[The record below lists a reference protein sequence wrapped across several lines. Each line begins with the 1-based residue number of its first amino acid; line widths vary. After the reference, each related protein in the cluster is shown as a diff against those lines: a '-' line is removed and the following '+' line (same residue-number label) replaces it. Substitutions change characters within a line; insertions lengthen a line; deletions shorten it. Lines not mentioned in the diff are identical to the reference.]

1 MRNTLLTQQDI
12 SAAWQHTWKADRH
25 TRVGRWPTASPR
37 VRAGTQENTSCSKYA
52 RHLNSSN
59 SGNCL
64 CNPQLTFL
72 TCVVPS
78 ASIFRI
84 LLKGKKL
91 GKQHSLLKTSIRKE
105 EEKHTSIFKT
115 SFIIRI
121 LDNSKA
127 VTGTADVMQLP
138 RQQPS
143 SPPIPNK
150 ISIRA
155 NYSHLKLT

>member
-1 MRNTLLTQQDI
+1 MQSTLLTQQDI
-12 SAAWQHTWKADRH
+12 SAAWQHTWKADRR
-25 TRVGRWPTASPR
+25 TRVGRWPRASPR

-64 CNPQLTFL
+64 RNPQLTFL

-115 SFIIRI
+115 SFIIGI
-121 LDNSKA
+121 LDNSKLSLELLMWCNYP
-127 VTGTADVMQLP
+127 GN
-138 RQQPS
+138 
-143 SPPIPNK
+143 SPPPLPSQIKFP
-150 ISIRA
+150 SDQTTPA
-155 NYSHLKLT
+155 